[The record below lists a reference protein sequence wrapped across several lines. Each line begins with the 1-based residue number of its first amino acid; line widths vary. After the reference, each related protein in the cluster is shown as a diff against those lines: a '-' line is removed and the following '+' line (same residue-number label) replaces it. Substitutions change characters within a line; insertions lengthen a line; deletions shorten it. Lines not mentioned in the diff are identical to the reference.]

1 MRVKAGAATDIGLVR
16 EANEDGYL
24 NRPPLYAVA
33 DGMGGH
39 RGGEVASALAL
50 ETLERG
56 FEREGSEKL
65 ADTVREANGVIF
77 ERGSRDRE
85 VAGMGTTLT
94 VAAAQEDSLHLVHVG
109 DSRAYLLRDGELKL
123 LTEDHTM
130 VQEMV
135 NEGTLTAE
143 EAHDHPQRSILTRAL
158 GVWGEIEVDDL
169 NVPLLEGDRILLCTD
184 GLTAT
189 VPDERAVEILRDTPD
204 PQDAAARLVE
214 TANEGGGIDNTTVVV
229 LDVEADPK

>member
-1 MRVKAGAATDIGLVR
+1 MKIKVGAATDTGLVR
-16 EANEDGYL
+16 ESNEDAYL
-24 NRPPLYAVA
+24 SEPPLYAVA

-50 ETLERG
+50 ETLGEG
-56 FEREGSEKL
+56 FKKEGAEGV
-65 ADTVREANGVIF
+65 AGTVQRANEAIY

-94 VAAAQEDSLHLVHVG
+94 VAVTGEDSLHLVHVG
-109 DSRAYLLRDGELKL
+109 DSRAYLYRDGELKP

-135 NEGTLTAE
+135 NEGSLTR
-143 EAHDHPQRSILTRAL
+143 EAARNHPQRSVLTRAL
-158 GVWGEIEVDDL
+158 GIGDDIELDDL
-169 NVPLLEGDRILLCTD
+169 EVGVRPGDRILLCTD

-189 VPDERAVEILRDTPD
+189 VPDARVAELLSDNKD
-204 PQDAAARLVE
+204 PQAAAEKLVE
-214 TANEGGGIDNTTVVV
+214 AANDAGGVDNTTVVV
-229 LDVEADPK
+229 LDVEEGV